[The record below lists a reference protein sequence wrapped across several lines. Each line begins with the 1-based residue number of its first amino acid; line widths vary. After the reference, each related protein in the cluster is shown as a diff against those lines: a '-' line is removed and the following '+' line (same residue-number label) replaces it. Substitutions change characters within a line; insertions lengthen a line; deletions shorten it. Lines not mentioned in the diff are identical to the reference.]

1 MKNKPLTIAILFF
14 IVVFSISGIAYFA
27 GHSGDDAQKKQKTVA
42 EQKQTKETSDINS
55 SENDDYDE
63 DKYDDEDDEYEEYY
77 NEDEDDYEYEY
88 SDYDDLL
95 EDVNSTC
102 FSRVGYDCDE
112 EILYVEFLTSGYIYA
127 YSDFPEDEYDDFMDS
142 YSLGRYYNY
151 YIKGQYPCTR
161 LE

>member
-1 MKNKPLTIAILFF
+1 MKDKPLTIAILFF
-14 IVVFSISGIAYFA
+14 IVAFSISGIAYFA
-27 GHSGDDAQKKQKTVA
+27 GHSGDDSQKKQKTVA
-42 EQKQTKETSDINS
+42 EQKQTNETSDINS
-55 SENDDYDE
+55 SYDDYDE
-63 DKYDDEDDEYEEYY
+63 DDEDEDKEYY
-77 NEDEDDYEYEY
+77 NEDDEDYEY